1 MKVIQCLTDIEML
14 KATGHL
20 PLPLIQVIEEQ
31 FILFYESV
39 GTEEAITQFRL
50 STHEAILVLETNQ
63 EVSLLRQ
70 NILDIEFVEFESV
83 GDIEYYRIGK
93 RNDQE
98 IQLCFAM
105 RGAFDYRNEQWLEEQ
120 AMKGGWGYV

>member
-1 MKVIQCLTDIEML
+1 MMKVIQCLTDIEML

-50 STHEAILVLETNQ
+50 STHEAILVLETN
-63 EVSLLRQ
+63 
-70 NILDIEFVEFESV
+70 
-83 GDIEYYRIGK
+83 
-93 RNDQE
+93 
-98 IQLCFAM
+98 
-105 RGAFDYRNEQWLEEQ
+105 
-120 AMKGGWGYV
+120 